1 MECSRWSNPGQ
12 TTKENPTKGNTFIIW
27 EGGSLGDFELTL
39 DYKIES
45 GNSGIQYRSFIKP
58 AIMMVGELE
67 DIKLTSKRVI
77 NFLVFV
83 MVRVFAE
90 FYL

>member
-1 MECSRWSNPGQ
+1 M
-12 TTKENPTKGNTFIIW
+12 
-27 EGGSLGDFELTL
+27 GDFELTL

-58 AIMMVGELE
+58 GNHDGWRIGGYQADLEAGDKFSGICYGE
-67 DIKLTSKRVI
+67 
-77 NFLVFV
+77 
-83 MVRVFAE
+83 VFAE